1 MMKPTIDVPQN
12 GQTWLI
18 CGGRD
23 FANREMFEDAMAELI
38 QSRGIPSRIINGGAT
53 GADLMAR
60 KWAEGHALDLR
71 TVAANWG
78 VHGKAAGM
86 IRNQGMLTWYL
97 PDLVVAFPG
106 GRSTADMMHRSKVAG
121 VDVAEIK
128 VGR

>member
-1 MMKPTIDVPQN
+1 MKVQGNTAPTEN

-60 KWAEGHALDLR
+60 KWAEGHAIELR
-71 TVAANWG
+71 TDAANWG
-78 VHGKAAGM
+78 VHGKAAGG
-86 IRNQGMLTWYL
+86 IRNQGMLRYL
-97 PDLVVAFPG
+97 PDLVVVFPG
-106 GRSTADMMHRSKVAG
+106 GRGTADMMRRSKAAG
-121 VDVAEIK
+121 VKVKEIK
-128 VGR
+128 VER